1 MERRSIL
8 RMNRLMKKKNNVDC
22 LISSILSHDITFT
35 LYNVMRSF
43 TGLMK
48 EALIKE
54 PRLLM
59 YIDGYEYQVYKRG
72 SLSLASDYIITM
84 KYAKHFPKSIDDVIM
99 DDGTYDL
106 YSYKKFV
113 SPEELFFVT
122 NDSEALKERID
133 SSFSN
138 FLTQYEGMQGYQ
150 IHSSYIS
157 DISNHYRLYMNF
169 RYIMPLNQLQMYI
182 RKSQIQA
189 NLIAKDLTRTLT
201 LPPIIKIYLAFSYL
215 QQNCDYDYRAY
226 HNLEKDQE
234 SIFIDPMPHFSYG
247 PLLEKRGICGGIAFA
262 FRTLME
268 SLNIECIVVN
278 GYLKNK
284 QGLMHAWNMVKVNNQ
299 YYHVD
304 ATYGIENN
312 GICISSFM
320 KDDKDMK
327 LGYTWDENYY
337 PKASGR
343 QFHYDFIENW
353 LIKHGDDLIDTGIDE
368 DIVFP
373 HVYE

>member
-1 MERRSIL
+1 
-8 RMNRLMKKKNNVDC
+8 MKKKNNVDC

-72 SLSLASDYIITM
+72 SLSLASDYIVTM

-138 FLTQYEGMQGYQ
+138 FLTQYEGMQGYHYPF
-150 IHSSYIS
+150 IIYI
-157 DISNHYRLYMNF
+157 
-169 RYIMPLNQLQMYI
+169 
-182 RKSQIQA
+182 
-189 NLIAKDLTRTLT
+189 
-201 LPPIIKIYLAFSYL
+201 
-215 QQNCDYDYRAY
+215 
-226 HNLEKDQE
+226 
-234 SIFIDPMPHFSYG
+234 
-247 PLLEKRGICGGIAFA
+247 
-262 FRTLME
+262 
-268 SLNIECIVVN
+268 
-278 GYLKNK
+278 
-284 QGLMHAWNMVKVNNQ
+284 
-299 YYHVD
+299 
-304 ATYGIENN
+304 
-312 GICISSFM
+312 
-320 KDDKDMK
+320 
-327 LGYTWDENYY
+327 
-337 PKASGR
+337 
-343 QFHYDFIENW
+343 
-353 LIKHGDDLIDTGIDE
+353 
-368 DIVFP
+368 
-373 HVYE
+373 